1 MKTQCPFC
9 NQNYD
14 VADEFLD
21 KIVECPQ
28 CKEEFSVQPLQ
39 VTPPPPPPKP
49 ITLTPLF
56 TESSNK
62 TSATINSI
70 KDNLLD
76 SEEDNFVLDSLKD
89 LKLWYF
95 ILTVLIVIVLFICAS
110 ISYVHNETTVSIS
123 CFVLII
129 PVLGHYFLAKLAL
142 AWFRGIYRNV
152 LRLST
157 SLTTPATKSD
167 K

>member
-1 MKTQCPFC
+1 MKTECPFC
-9 NQNYD
+9 NQKYD
-14 VADEFLD
+14 VADELFG
-21 KIVECPQ
+21 KIVQCPQ

-39 VTPPPPPPKP
+39 ITPPPPPKP
-49 ITLTPLF
+49 ITLMPLF

-62 TSATINSI
+62 TLATIDSI

-76 SEEDNFVLDSLKD
+76 AEEDNFVLNSLSD
-89 LKLWYF
+89 LKLWYL

-110 ISYVHNETTVSIS
+110 VSYVHEETTISIS
-123 CFVLII
+123 CLVLII

-157 SLTTPATKSD
+157 SLTTSATKSN